1 MRRRMRRKTTRARRT
16 TARRRTRRMMTR
28 TTARAQL
35 SHPSGLHR
43 DSAQCTSLYGFTS
56 QPGPAC
62 GYHVSVLYTALILIN
77 GSTDTETRE

>member
-1 MRRRMRRKTTRARRT
+1 MT
-16 TARRRTRRMMTR
+16 TR

-77 GSTDTETRE
+77 GSTDTERVISNVIQYSKEYDKTPNGCAPR